1 MSSTIT
7 VDARLLGRSGIG
19 TYLQQLLPRVIGSNP
34 DITFNLLVPRAT
46 DDAKSLAENANVR
59 LVGTSARLYSAGEQ
73 LVLPAVIPRETD
85 LHWAPHYVIPLAWRG
100 RLLVTVHDLC
110 HLALPDHFGAAHRRL
125 YATTMFRAVRRRAR
139 RILVVSDF
147 TRREFHR
154 LVGAPRGR
162 LEVIPNGV
170 DERWFSATPERNP
183 EPPTP
188 YFVYLGNIKPHKN
201 LRTLLAAFERVAPEI
216 PHRLV
221 LVGASEGLLTADEEV
236 TRMAKRMG
244 ERVQLTGYLEE
255 ERVRA
260 VVAGAAALVFPS
272 LYEGFGLPP
281 LEAMAA
287 GRPVLASSAASI
299 PEVCGPWATYFDPAD
314 VEQLAAALRAAAN
327 DPPSSDR
334 LEGARRH
341 AASYTW
347 DAAADRTSRALRET
361 LAKASE

>member
-1 MSSTIT
+1 
-7 VDARLLGRSGIG
+7 
-19 TYLQQLLPRVIGSNP
+19 
-34 DITFNLLVPRAT
+34 
-46 DDAKSLAENANVR
+46 
-59 LVGTSARLYSAGEQ
+59 
-73 LVLPAVIPRETD
+73 
-85 LHWAPHYVIPLAWRG
+85 
-100 RLLVTVHDLC
+100 
-110 HLALPDHFGAAHRRL
+110 
-125 YATTMFRAVRRRAR
+125 
-139 RILVVSDF
+139 
-147 TRREFHR
+147 
-154 LVGAPRGR
+154 
-162 LEVIPNGV
+162 
-170 DERWFSATPERNP
+170 
-183 EPPTP
+183 
-188 YFVYLGNIKPHKN
+188 
-201 LRTLLAAFERVAPEI
+201 
-216 PHRLV
+216 
-221 LVGASEGLLTADEEV
+221 LTADEEV

-341 AASYTW
+341 ARPSAPRHPHPPPPAGARRAPGAAPPPQAQTG
-347 DAAADRTSRALRET
+347 AAAGPRPGGPPPPPRAGRRRPPASGGPRGHGRGERQSET
-361 LAKASE
+361 PPSTGPHGS